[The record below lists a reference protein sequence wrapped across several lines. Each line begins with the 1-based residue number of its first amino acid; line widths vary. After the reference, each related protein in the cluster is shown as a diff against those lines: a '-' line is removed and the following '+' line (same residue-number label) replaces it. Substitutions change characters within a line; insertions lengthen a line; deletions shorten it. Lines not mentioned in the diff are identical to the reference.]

1 MFFSLY
7 ILAGYPLM
15 GNHQCA
21 ISKKYRKMNLIIIII
36 SLVQILLSYI
46 AITSR
51 THACSHAH
59 MRATRTLSR
68 TRTHTHTHTHTT
80 VAVQVVA
87 VTVRWVGAPNHDEV
101 NAPFSPVPLAMNDWS
116 ELHSNKQ
123 SRMRRGIRD
132 SFGCFSHIQTILRR
146 IETELMTGCVV
157 SRYKQY
163 ETSRETIE

>member
-46 AITSR
+46 ANTSR
-51 THACSHAH
+51 THAR
-59 MRATRTLSR
+59 M
-68 TRTHTHTHTHTT
+68 
-80 VAVQVVA
+80 QVVA

-123 SRMRRGIRD
+123 SRMRCGIRD

-146 IETELMTGCVV
+146 IETELMTGCAV

-163 ETSRETIE
+163 ETSRETIEQEMRPTALRRIIV